1 MTDTDEQKFDID
13 ENELKKFNEDVINS
27 SLITPDKIY
36 LDLALLKDLN
46 IGVILSILYDRK
58 PSMQPGEYASL
69 YKQLIAALPT
79 YNKRSYDD
87 VEHLFPFLKISN
99 AEFRARF
106 TDEAYA
112 SFILH
117 NAPMTKF
124 RHTLTGQL
132 MINVN
137 HSAVSGKR
145 AAIELTLNTYP
156 LKLSKSDEYLVG
168 FFLAK
173 TYNVNTC
180 TQYINLKNLDAS
192 HVVKYDEIYT
202 YYLPELLASDSV
214 RQAYSSMKCVMK
226 RLFVPR
232 IFGPTYRAN
241 WDVVKEELATKTR
254 MDIMT
259 RLDYFDT
266 ERCSPDIPE
275 TEKEV

>member
-1 MTDTDEQKFDID
+1 MTNTSEQKLNID
-13 ENELKKFNEDVINS
+13 ENELKRFNEELINS
-27 SLITPDKIY
+27 NLITPDKIY
-36 LDLALLKDLN
+36 VDLALLKDLN

-58 PSMQPGEYASL
+58 PSMRPDEYETL
-69 YKQLIAALPT
+69 YRRLIAALPEYT
-79 YNKRSYDD
+79 KRSYDD
-87 VEHLFPFLKISN
+87 IEHLFPFLNITN

-106 TDEAYA
+106 TAPEYA
-112 SFILH
+112 SFIFH

-124 RHTLTGQL
+124 RHILTGQL
-132 MINVN
+132 MVNVN

-145 AAIELTLNTYP
+145 SAIELTINTYP
-156 LKLSKSDEYLVG
+156 LQLSKSDEYLVG

-173 TYNVNTC
+173 TYSVNTC

-192 HVVKYDEIYT
+192 QVVKYDEIYT
-202 YYLPELLASDSV
+202 YYLPELLSSDSV

-232 IFGPTYRAN
+232 IFGSTYRAN

-275 TEKEV
+275 TKKEV